1 MKPLYPG
8 IPYVQEAGSL
18 DVPPPYHFPGV
29 TVNAFIW
36 EAQMGP
42 VQAYCDT
49 YFNIGDARERGFVY
63 KPAAFWPYATLLFLQ
78 YPVMIS
84 SSHATQAFGEKPYS
98 DRGIISQTEVF
109 VAIPVVRY
117 GVGLKNLITSTELEW
132 MLPFISVGN
141 PISAVCG
148 REMLGLGKLLAKI
161 KCGESKFPGSFRG
174 TLDLPGW
181 KEAPGCRNTPQCKD
195 ISDCKRMPTCKE
207 VSRQVM
213 QEELRFLTVK
223 TGPTLPTFRTS
234 GKNKTL
240 ATLFESRQAGWMLD
254 GMAALGNFVDSASLG
269 LFPTSM
275 RTIGLKQYRD
285 AKDID
290 RAIYQAL
297 VSCRALYTNISDF
310 EFYDEQDVTIEV
322 NCEGSFK
329 EIVDLLVDG
338 SEANIG
344 KSIKTKPLA
353 AYRFKADIDFDS
365 MAVVY
370 DFPIEGPPGT
380 PNHPATSHIDA
391 RWYRPLKGFFGPGR
405 QR

>member
-1 MKPLYPG
+1 MKPLYPR
-8 IPYVQEAGSL
+8 IPYVQAAGSL

-49 YFNIGDARERGFVY
+49 FFNLGDARERGFVY

-148 REMLGLGKLLAKI
+148 REMLGLGKLLANI
-161 KCGESKFPGSFRG
+161 KCGESTFPGSFKG

-181 KEAPGCRNTPQCKD
+181 RTTERG
-195 ISDCKRMPTCKE
+195 
-207 VSRQVM
+207 VM

-223 TGPTLPTFRTS
+223 TGPTLPTFRNS
-234 GKNKTL
+234 GKTKTL
-240 ATLFESRQAGWMLD
+240 ATLLESRQAGWALD
-254 GMAALGNFVDSASLG
+254 GMAALGNFIDTASLG

-285 AKDID
+285 AMHIEN
-290 RAIYQAL
+290 AVYQAL
-297 VSCRALYTNISDF
+297 VSCRALYSNISDF
-310 EFYDEQDVTIEV
+310 EFYDEQDATIEV
-322 NCEGSFK
+322 HCEGSFK
-329 EIVDLLVDG
+329 EIVDLLVEQGDDK
-338 SEANIG
+338 IG

-353 AYRFKADIDFDS
+353 AYRFNADIDFDS
-365 MAVVY
+365 MSVVY
-370 DFPIEGPPGT
+370 DFPLEGPKGT
-380 PNHPATSHIDA
+380 PNHPASSNIDA
-391 RWYRPLKGFFGPGR
+391 RWYRPLKGFFGPGHER
-405 QR
+405 

>member
-1 MKPLYPG
+1 MKPLYPP
-8 IPYVQEAGSL
+8 IPYVQAAGSL

-49 YFNIGDARERGFVY
+49 FFNLGDARERGFVY
-63 KPAAFWPYATLLFLQ
+63 KPAAFWPYATLLFLE

-84 SSHATQAFGEKPYS
+84 SSHATQAFGEVPYS

-109 VAIPVVRY
+109 VAIPVMRY

-161 KCGESKFPGSFRG
+161 KCGESRYPGSFKG

-181 KEAPGCRNTPQCKD
+181 KEM
-195 ISDCKRMPTCKE
+195 KRGVK
-207 VSRQVM
+207 
-213 QEELRFLTVK
+213 QEELRFLTVE
-223 TGPTLPTFRTS
+223 TGPTLPTFRNS

-240 ATLFESRQAGWMLD
+240 ATLLESRQAGWMID

-285 AKDID
+285 AMHIEN
-290 RAIYQAL
+290 AVYQAL

-310 EFYDEQDVTIEV
+310 KFYDEQDATIEV

-329 EIVDLLVDG
+329 EIVDLLVDP
-338 SEANIG
+338 SAVEIG

-365 MAVVY
+365 MSVVY
-370 DFPIEGPPGT
+370 DFPLKGPPGT
-380 PNHPATSHIDA
+380 PNHPASSNIDA
-391 RWYRPLKGFFGPGR
+391 RWFRPIKGFFGPGSKR
-405 QR
+405 